1 MNLRRRFLMAV
12 FALAAILVGSTA
24 GYLVLGGH
32 EVTFLQAIYMAV
44 ITLSGV
50 GYGEIIDTTH
60 NAPLRVFNIFVVF
73 FGVATA
79 VYVFSIMTAF
89 VVEGEIKQIFSRRKM
104 QNRIDKLSDHFLVCG
119 LGDTGR
125 YIVEELEKTGT
136 PFVAIDHKQEMVTRF
151 DGHATGKLLYV
162 IGDATE
168 EETLIKAG
176 LLRARGLIAA
186 LAGDK
191 ENLVITLIARQNNPK
206 LRIVTRCTDVRF
218 HDKLLRA
225 GANSTVS
232 PNRIGGLR
240 LASEVIRPHAV
251 SFLDL
256 MLKEQSSTLRIE
268 ELEVGQSPWN
278 GKKID
283 DVSLKRDYNLLLL
296 AVRAEGKTF
305 WANPPGDMVIRP
317 GTVMILMGDVQD
329 IGRAREAA
337 SHSQTA
343 ATIGE

>member
-1 MNLRRRFLMAV
+1 MNLRRRFFVAV
-12 FALAAILVGSTA
+12 IALAAILVGSMV
-24 GYLVLGGH
+24 GYLVLGGR

-60 NAPLRVFNIFVVF
+60 NPALRIFNIFVVF

-89 VVEGEIKQIFSRRKM
+89 VVEGEIRQLFSRRKM

-125 YIVEELEKTGT
+125 YVMEELHKAGT
-136 PFVAIDHKQEMVTRF
+136 PVVVIDQKEESMTRF
-151 DGHATGKLLYV
+151 AEQATGKLLYV

-176 LLRARGLIAA
+176 LLRARGLIAV
-186 LAGDK
+186 LPGDK
-191 ENLVITLIARQNNPK
+191 ENLVITLIARQNNPS
-206 LRIVTRCTDVRF
+206 LRIVTRCTDLRF
-218 HDKLLRA
+218 QDKLLRA

-240 LASEVIRPHAV
+240 LASEVIRPHVV

-256 MLKEQSSTLRIE
+256 MLKEQSQTLRIE
-268 ELEVGQSPWN
+268 ELEVGQSSWI
-278 GKKID
+278 GKKVD
-283 DVSLKRDYNLLLL
+283 ELPLKRDYNLLLL
-296 AVRAEGKTF
+296 SVRAAGKTF
-305 WANPPGDMVIRP
+305 WTNPPGDLIIQP
-317 GTVMILMGDVQD
+317 DTVLIVMGDVHD
-329 IGRAREAA
+329 IRRARETLD
-337 SHSQTA
+337 HSQA
-343 ATIGE
+343 ATRAAE

>member
-1 MNLRRRFLMAV
+1 MNLRRRFFIAV
-12 FALAAILVGSTA
+12 LALAVILVSSTA
-24 GYLVLGGH
+24 GYIVLGGAD
-32 EVTFLQAIYMAV
+32 VTFLQAIYMAV

-50 GYGEIIDTTH
+50 GYGEIIDTSH
-60 NAPLRVFNIFVVF
+60 NAPLRIFNIFVVF

-104 QNRIDKLSDHFLVCG
+104 QNRIDNLSDHFLVCG

-125 YIVEELEKTGT
+125 YIVEELQKTGT
-136 PFVAIDHKQEMVTRF
+136 PFVAVDHKQESAARF
-151 DGHATGKLLYV
+151 KGLATGELLYV
-162 IGDATE
+162 VGDATE

-176 LLRARGLIAA
+176 LLRARGLVAA
-186 LAGDK
+186 LGGDK
-191 ENLVITLIARQNNPK
+191 ENLVITLVARQNNPK

-218 HDKLLRA
+218 QDKLLRA

-232 PNRIGGLR
+232 PNQIGGLR
-240 LASEVIRPHAV
+240 LASEVIRPHVV

-268 ELEVGQSPWN
+268 ELEAGPSPWN
-278 GKKID
+278 GKKVNEI
-283 DVSLKRDYNLLLL
+283 SLKRDYNLLLL

-305 WANPPGDMVIRP
+305 WANPPEDMVIRP
-317 GTVMILMGDVQD
+317 DMVMIVMGEVQD
-329 IGRAREAA
+329 IRRAREGSIHPRA
-337 SHSQTA
+337 TA
-343 ATIGE
+343 QSAQ